1 MYNVLII
8 DDEVSILTALKFAL
22 EDYYNVHVTPNVVEG
37 LELINSKN
45 IDLVLLD
52 QYLGQYHGLD
62 VLNTI
67 KNQNPRIIVIAM
79 TAYGSIEESIEAIQR
94 GAYYYITKPLDTNG
108 LITLI
113 NKALDYQSLSD
124 KVEDLTMQI
133 NAGKYETQIVS
144 SSNAMNEVHRIIERV
159 KDLDINVLITG
170 ESGTGKELIAR
181 AIHNTSKRRHRN
193 LEIIN
198 CAAIPQN
205 LLESELF
212 GYEKGAFTGAN
223 SKHKGKFELADKGT
237 IFLDEIGDLDF
248 QFQAKLL
255 RVIQEKTITPLG
267 SEKSIPIDF
276 RLIAATNKNLINEVK
291 KGKFREDLFFRLNVI
306 NIEAPPLRDRADDI
320 PALTK
325 HFILKYNKIFN
336 KDVHFFSRSTINV
349 LEKYDYPGNVREL
362 ENIIERA
369 VALADNNTIEVY
381 DLPKEIVSKIG
392 LNISNESV
400 PIYVGDTLESAEKKL
415 ILATLEHC
423 NYNKRQTAKIL
434 EMSERHL
441 YNKLKKYNKDTET
454 NDGN

>member
-1 MYNVLII
+1 MYNVLVI

-22 EDYYNVHVTPNVVEG
+22 EDHFNVYVTPNV
-37 LELINSKN
+37 LEALEMINNKN

-52 QYLGQYHGLD
+52 QYLGDYHGLE

-67 KNQNPRIIVIAM
+67 KNNNPRVIVIAM
-79 TAYGSIEESIEAIQR
+79 TAYGSIDDSIEAIQR
-94 GAYYYITKPLDTNG
+94 GAYYYITKPLDING

-113 NKALDYQSLSD
+113 NKALEYQSLSD
-124 KVEDLTMQI
+124 KVDDLTMQI
-133 NAGKYETQIVS
+133 NIGKVESDIIS
-144 SSNAMNEVHRIIERV
+144 SSSKMNEVHKIIERV
-159 KDLDINVLITG
+159 RDLDINVLISG

-181 AIHNTSKRRHRN
+181 AIHNTSKRKHRN
-193 LEIIN
+193 MEIVN
-198 CAAIPQN
+198 CAAIPYN

-223 SKHKGKFELADKGT
+223 NKYKGKFELADKGT

-267 SEKSIPIDF
+267 SEKTIPVDF
-276 RLIAATNKNLINEVK
+276 RLLAATNKNLSAEVK

-306 NIEAPPLRDRADDI
+306 NIEAPPLRERKDDI

-325 HFILKYNKIFN
+325 HFILKYNNIFQKGVTN
-336 KDVHFFSRSTINV
+336 FTRSAINV
-349 LEKYDYPGNVREL
+349 LEQYDYPGNVREL
-362 ENIIERA
+362 ENIIERS
-369 VALADNNTIEVY
+369 VALADNNTIEIY
-381 DLPKEIVSKIG
+381 DLPKEIANTVG
-392 LNISNESV
+392 LKISNDSV
-400 PIYVGDTLESAEKKL
+400 PIYVGDTIEASEKKL

-434 EMSERHL
+434 ELSERHL
-441 YNKLKKYNKDTET
+441 YNKLNQYKIDIEENK
-454 NDGN
+454 